1 MHPAKLFLLSFIF
14 ICSSLITAHANQVVQ
29 SKNIF
34 VTNITSTIKK
44 PNNVVIT
51 VSSRHTLQLSTKR
64 RITSPRFILTNL
76 PKQESKSLPQSPVNS
91 SPSNFYTSMMIFNDK
106 LHQGLSF
113 LKSLE
118 LKMFIALFKTPL
130 VP

>member
-1 MHPAKLFLLSFIF
+1 MHSAKLFLLSFIF
-14 ICSSLITAHANQVVQ
+14 ICSSLITAHANQVVK

-34 VTNITSTIKK
+34 VTNLTSNIKK
-44 PNNVVIT
+44 TNNVVIT

-76 PKQESKSLPQSPVNS
+76 PKQESKPLRPSPINS

-106 LHQGLSF
+106 LHQSLSF
-113 LKSLE
+113 LKNLE
-118 LKMFIALFKTPL
+118 LKMFIDLFKTPL